1 MNAQDRHC
9 FAREAM
15 AAMFQIT
22 VAEADPV
29 YARQAAAAAL
39 AELEEVENRLSRY
52 VETSDIF
59 RINRLAPGQMTT
71 IHPDTFECLRMAL
84 EVQAATGGAFD
95 VAYASTASNPLKKSS
110 VGVAVVLPPPE
121 ECRKI
126 GVAVQLPPQPLV
138 PVPLFQQAAR
148 PADGPPIELIE
159 PGCVVRALADEP
171 RLDLGAIGKG
181 FALDRM
187 AALLAQWDLGAALLS
202 ASTSSVLALSPP
214 PGEPGWAIHVGT
226 DHAPRRLWL
235 LNQAIG
241 ASGTAVRGAHI
252 VDPRTGRPA
261 EGKFRAWAIA
271 PTAAEA
277 DALSTAFMVMA
288 DDEVNEY
295 CRCHPDISAHLLHT
309 PAGELVTVSHS

>member
-1 MNAQDRHC
+1 
-9 FAREAM
+9 M

-22 VAEADPV
+22 VVEPDPV
-29 YARQAAAAAL
+29 YAGQAAAAAL
-39 AELEEVENRLSRY
+39 AELEGIENRLSRH
-52 VETSDIF
+52 VETSDIS
-59 RINRLAPGQMTT
+59 RINRLALGEATT
-71 IHPDTFECLRMAL
+71 VHPDTFQCLRIAL
-84 EVQAATGGAFD
+84 QVQAATGRAFD
-95 VAYASTASNPLKKSS
+95 AAYAS
-110 VGVAVVLPPPE
+110 AV
-121 ECRKI
+121 
-126 GVAVQLPPQPLV
+126 
-138 PVPLFQQAAR
+138 R
-148 PADGPPIELIE
+148 PDEGSPIELIE
-159 PGCVVRALADEP
+159 PGCVVRVLADGV

-187 AALLAQWDLGAALLS
+187 AALLAQWDIGAALLS

-252 VDPRTGRPA
+252 IDPRTGRPA

-295 CRCHPDISAHLLHT
+295 CRCHSDISAHLLHA